1 MCVLALLPH
10 QFLKAFPAALLVQV
24 HPVRVPIKINKMEQQ
39 AKTFWDQMKG
49 QGKGNASNK
58 KQKTQKG
65 NPWRRLLVATS
76 KLALATKKEQRI
88 MKADLTHTALF
99 PNPPPEEF
107 REAIETTTLTKN
119 DRTDAAKATWMS
131 AIKGVVTSK
140 KSLPPGA
147 MAVLKKHYA
156 EAKAL
161 EESVK
166 ECRAVITHNQTQLLL
181 SWWLHNLPAEE
192 TAFQEVVVALGAV
205 VKHGPAPPFAGERET
220 ADALA
225 AALASVNASGASSSF
240 DL

>member
-1 MCVLALLPH
+1 
-10 QFLKAFPAALLVQV
+10 
-24 HPVRVPIKINKMEQQ
+24 
-39 AKTFWDQMKG
+39 
-49 QGKGNASNK
+49 
-58 KQKTQKG
+58 
-65 NPWRRLLVATS
+65 
-76 KLALATKKEQRI
+76 
-88 MKADLTHTALF
+88 MKADLTHIALF

-107 REAIETTTLTKN
+107 SEAIETTTLTKDT

-131 AIKGVVTSK
+131 AIKGVVRSK
-140 KSLPPGA
+140 KNLPPGA
-147 MAVLKKHYA
+147 MAVLKKHYV

-181 SWWLHNLPAEE
+181 SWWLHNLPIEE

-225 AALASVNASGASSSF
+225 AALASVIATGAASSF